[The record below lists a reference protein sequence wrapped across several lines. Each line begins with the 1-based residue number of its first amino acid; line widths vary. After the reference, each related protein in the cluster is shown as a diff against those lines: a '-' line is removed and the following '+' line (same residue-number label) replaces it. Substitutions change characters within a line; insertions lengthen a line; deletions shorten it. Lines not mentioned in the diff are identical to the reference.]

1 MRPTHTVQSS
11 LKGAVWVP
19 LGRPAIP
26 QRSQASCTRKH
37 FGFLRIPWALSC
49 SVHIGP
55 APEVTV
61 SLKGGHL
68 CGAFSH
74 IKLTIVNPCLFV
86 TFQLLHQGV
95 WEARLSSAKL

>member
-1 MRPTHTVQSS
+1 M
-11 LKGAVWVP
+11 WVP

-26 QRSQASCTRKH
+26 QRSQAGCTRKH

-68 CGAFSH
+68 CEAFSH

-86 TFQLLHQGV
+86 TFQLLHVKEFGKPGSVLLSYKPFPLEFNQGFQ
-95 WEARLSSAKL
+95 